1 MIMGPE
7 PSIRPVLADLRAAFP
22 VLQKVAYLNAGSVG
36 PVPLGAVEAAERQ
49 LRLGLE
55 EGRASKAQFDRLL
68 EMGDALRTR
77 VAARLGASPGE
88 IALTGATTDGVNAV
102 IGGLDLR
109 SGDEIL
115 TTDEEHPGLLAPLAS
130 ARQRRGVRVRVV
142 GFEDIAREVSPDT
155 RLVAC
160 SHVSWHTGRVVDTQG
175 LAASGAPV
183 LLDGAQGL
191 GAVPVDVGALGCEYY
206 AASGQKWLCGP
217 IGSGYLYVRRDLVE
231 DLAPLAPGYGSLTD
245 PVRALELPLRDGAGR
260 FDSGLPPSHHLAWAL
275 AALDT
280 LEEAGFDAVLRR
292 GPELA
297 AQLADLLAGRGLTVA
312 PRGQSTLVSWEAAD
326 PPAESLRLLD
336 AGFLVRNLPGT
347 PYVRAS
353 VGAWSSEEEMEGL
366 AAAAAATSGS

>member
-1 MIMGPE
+1 M
-7 PSIRPVLADLRAAFP
+7 
-22 VLQKVAYLNAGSVG
+22 
-36 PVPLGAVEAAERQ
+36 
-49 LRLGLE
+49 
-55 EGRASKAQFDRLL
+55 
-68 EMGDALRTR
+68 
-77 VAARLGASPGE
+77 
-88 IALTGATTDGVNAV
+88 
-102 IGGLDLR
+102 
-109 SGDEIL
+109 
-115 TTDEEHPGLLAPLAS
+115 
-130 ARQRRGVRVRVV
+130 
-142 GFEDIAREVSPDT
+142 SPDT

-297 AQLADLLAGRGLTVA
+297 ARLADLLAERGLTVA
-312 PRGQSTLVSWEAAD
+312 PRGQSTLVSWEARRPSGGVA
-326 PPAESLRLLD
+326 ASAR
-336 AGFLVRNLPGT
+336 RRLPGAK
-347 PYVRAS
+347 PPGHALRP
-353 VGAWSSEEEMEGL
+353 GL
-366 AAAAAATSGS
+366 GGRLVERGGDGGPGGRGGRYFWVMTTMPNTTAATTPANASAISTA